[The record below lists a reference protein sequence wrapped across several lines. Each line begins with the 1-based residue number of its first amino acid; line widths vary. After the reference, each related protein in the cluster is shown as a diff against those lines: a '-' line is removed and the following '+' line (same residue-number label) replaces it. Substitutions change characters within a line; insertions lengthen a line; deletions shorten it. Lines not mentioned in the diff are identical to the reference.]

1 MPAVSSRYQVL
12 LWPTARF
19 DDRQTKERPRQVRK
33 HRAGPDHSGPNE
45 VIQVA
50 GEHATDQDLAAA
62 LTQIDR
68 DHPGWHAW
76 PGVLGGLVYA
86 RYPGT
91 SPPVVVRAV
100 TVDGLR
106 QAIEDTERAW
116 GLR

>member
-1 MPAVSSRYQVL
+1 M
-12 LWPTARF
+12 
-19 DDRQTKERPRQVRK
+19 D
-33 HRAGPDHSGPNE
+33 PNP
-45 VIQVA
+45 
-50 GEHATDQDLAAA
+50 TDQDLAAA
-62 LTQIDR
+62 LFELAR
-68 DHPGWHAW
+68 AHPGWYAW
-76 PGVLGGLVYA
+76 QGIIGGLVYA

>member
-1 MPAVSSRYQVL
+1 
-12 LWPTARF
+12 
-19 DDRQTKERPRQVRK
+19 
-33 HRAGPDHSGPNE
+33 
-45 VIQVA
+45 VA
-50 GEHATDQDLAAA
+50 GNETSGARLAAA
-62 LTQIDR
+62 LAQVDR

-106 QAIEDTERAW
+106 QAIEDRERQW